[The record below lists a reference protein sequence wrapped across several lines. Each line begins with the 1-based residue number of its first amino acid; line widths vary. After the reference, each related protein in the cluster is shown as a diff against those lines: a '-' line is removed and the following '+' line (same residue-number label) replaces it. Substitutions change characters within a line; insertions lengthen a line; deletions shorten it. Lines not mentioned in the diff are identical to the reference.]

1 MKTKK
6 ATIKPATKIN
16 VTGTLLKIE
25 PGKSVSIK
33 TKVIKASSIRSIV
46 RKLNNAGYSF
56 VSTERGLIDEV
67 IVSRFK

>member
-6 ATIKPATKIN
+6 ETIKPATKIN